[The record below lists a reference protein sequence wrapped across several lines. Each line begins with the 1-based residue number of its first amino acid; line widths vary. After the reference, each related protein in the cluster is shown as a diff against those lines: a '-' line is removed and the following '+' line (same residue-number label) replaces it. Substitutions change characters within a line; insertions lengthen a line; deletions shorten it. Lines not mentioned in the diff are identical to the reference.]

1 MAAHRTLTCSCCG
14 KVIDLDH
21 YDIRKPSVKQMVQ
34 QNVCFECLFWKTYID
49 NPIAGTY
56 IVNGKLMYFVPI
68 RGWLRKS
75 TRLKKGIVY
84 VRDMKTGEAVANM
97 ERQIIGT
104 VPPTFK
110 ELLPDRYKFIS
121 LDVYERIHERQ
132 SEYCMMKGC
141 YDRYH
146 CLWYNPEIAEPD
158 GPWNEVSSK
167 HKVGDELCESFIN
180 KNTMYDV

>member
-34 QNVCFECLFWKTYID
+34 QNVCFECLFWKAYVD

-84 VRDMKTGEAVANM
+84 ARDMKTGEAVANM

-104 VPPTFK
+104 VHSKNFFQTVTNSSHWI
-110 ELLPDRYKFIS
+110 Y
-121 LDVYERIHERQ
+121 
-132 SEYCMMKGC
+132 M
-141 YDRYH
+141 
-146 CLWYNPEIAEPD
+146 N
-158 GPWNEVSSK
+158 VSMN
-167 HKVGDELCESFIN
+167 VN
-180 KNTMYDV
+180 QNTV